1 MYSVNSDL
9 LLKSCFEHAH
19 KMKVFGEFTAK
30 MSFDSLVSK
39 FVTEFCKMVTSSMQK
54 LYETLTLLK
63 KVLRGIVH
71 SPYLSQKV

>member
-39 FVTEFCKMVTSSMQK
+39 FVTKVCKMVTSSMQK
-54 LYETLTLLK
+54 L
-63 KVLRGIVH
+63 
-71 SPYLSQKV
+71 